1 MTTTPESSLAD
12 DVARAVEALTSAARR
27 TYTTPTGEERYDFGE
42 SLTGVLTAVAANIG
56 GVETLLAGR
65 PGSWEAE
72 GVRQLLVSALGEDES
87 HLLEHRTEPVT
98 LTLYVDELLVDQD
111 VWAAYDA
118 ASQELGRRYEAL
130 GIPSV
135 TGTPGDAATEA
146 ALAALVPATAQQE
159 LAADQI
165 AELEDRLEQ
174 QRLADWAAY
183 GQALKTAVEAAAARR
198 PELYVPVVVTVD
210 TDTYRPDRSS
220 PWSDGLAYDLLAEA
234 LETTALPG
242 GGQAPLDRLENPA
255 GE

>member
-1 MTTTPESSLAD
+1 M
-12 DVARAVEALTSAARR
+12 LTAAARR
-27 TYTTPTGEERYDFGE
+27 TYTMPAGEERHDFGE
-42 SLTGVLTAVAANIG
+42 IPTRVLTAVAANIG

-72 GVRQLLVSALGEDES
+72 GVRQLLASALGEDES

-118 ASQELGRRYEAL
+118 AGQELGRRYDAV

-135 TGTPGDAATEA
+135 TGTPGDAAAEA
-146 ALAALVPATAQQE
+146 ALAALAPAAAQQE

-165 AELEDRLEQ
+165 ADLEARLEQ

-183 GQALKTAVEAAAARR
+183 GQAL
-198 PELYVPVVVTVD
+198 
-210 TDTYRPDRSS
+210 
-220 PWSDGLAYDLLAEA
+220 
-234 LETTALPG
+234 
-242 GGQAPLDRLENPA
+242 
-255 GE
+255 